1 MIELYKVKQ
10 MCREGEIEKIEN
22 YEQAM
27 ADKEHTW
34 VCHHRFEL
42 TMDGEFANYR
52 KDLIRMGM
60 YYNRPAFELI
70 FMTKTDHMKMH
81 AHVQPVSEESRA
93 KMRAAKLCKPG
104 VRKGMKLSEET
115 KEKLRQVNLGKKHTD
130 DTRAKISAAN
140 KLRWERYRQMKKEVS
155 NARK

>member
-34 VCHHRFEL
+34 VCHHRLEL

-60 YYNRPAFELI
+60 YWNRPYFELI
-70 FMTKTDHMKMH
+70 FMTKSDHMRMH
-81 AHVQPVSEESRA
+81 AHVQPVSEESKKKMSKRA
-93 KMRAAKLCKPG
+93 TGRVSP
-104 VRKGMKLSEET
+104 RKGVKLSEET
-115 KEKLRQVNLGKKHTD
+115 KEKLRQANLGKKHTD
-130 DTRAKISAAN
+130 EERAKISAAN
-140 KLRWERYRQMKKEVS
+140 KLRWERYRQMKKEGV
-155 NARK
+155 

>member
-34 VCHHRFEL
+34 VCHHRLEL

-60 YYNRPAFELI
+60 YWNRPAFELI
-70 FMTKTDHMKMH
+70 FMTKSDHMRMH
-81 AHVQPVSEESRA
+81 AHVQPVSEESKKKMSKRA
-93 KMRAAKLCKPG
+93 TGRVSP
-104 VRKGMKLSEET
+104 RKGVKLSEET
-115 KEKLRQVNLGKKHTD
+115 KEKLRQANLGKKHKPED
-130 DTRAKISAAN
+130 IQKMREAQLKRWANYRA
-140 KLRWERYRQMKKEVS
+140 LKEGV
-155 NARK
+155 